1 MLPMLGR
8 HLPELAPL
16 ERMQQEHE
24 KLALL
29 LDELRRVISAK
40 DADPQR
46 VLAEVER
53 PTGGMENHLAYEEVQ
68 LIPALDGP
76 SG

>member
-1 MLPMLGR
+1 MLGR
-8 HLPELAPL
+8 HHPELAPAL

-24 KLALL
+24 KLALP

-40 DADPQR
+40 DAAPQR

-53 PTGGMENHLAYEEVQ
+53 LTGAVENHLAYEEEQ
-68 LIPALDGP
+68 LIPVLDGT
-76 SG
+76 SC